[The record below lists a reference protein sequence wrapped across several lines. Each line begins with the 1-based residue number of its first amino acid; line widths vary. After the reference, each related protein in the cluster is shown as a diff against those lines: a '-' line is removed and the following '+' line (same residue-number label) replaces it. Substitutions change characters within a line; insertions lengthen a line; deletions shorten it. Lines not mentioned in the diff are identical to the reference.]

1 MKEILYGMAYL
12 QENQMVHGDI
22 RPSLISVPLTPR
34 DNFLLLDRLAN
45 PAPPDMVQKMNIH
58 NQEILYTSPAVFKA
72 VLKKKKQIRHNPF
85 KSDMFAFGMIILE
98 AGILESVQ
106 DVYNRSTRSIDESV
120 LVELVEKFIDRYPD
134 DYVLQEGLMI
144 MLEFSEKLRQTP
156 SKLLETLRELK
167 ENEIEE
173 GRAKMSHI
181 KYVNDPMM
189 NKVQFTESGYRFR
202 DADNMMVSNFSRV
215 FHNKSKV
222 SLMKSEDIGIDV
234 GVGLEDE
241 GDEMRKSL
249 FDIIKEKQS
258 KVHTPA
264 KESQKTIERESKTES
279 QKLAEKEILD
289 SFMKNEE
296 RAKEDEVRV
305 TREKWMPRLSG

>member
-1 MKEILYGMAYL
+1 
-12 QENQMVHGDI
+12 
-22 RPSLISVPLTPR
+22 
-34 DNFLLLDRLAN
+34 
-45 PAPPDMVQKMNIH
+45 
-58 NQEILYTSPAVFKA
+58 
-72 VLKKKKQIRHNPF
+72 
-85 KSDMFAFGMIILE
+85 
-98 AGILESVQ
+98 
-106 DVYNRSTRSIDESV
+106 
-120 LVELVEKFIDRYPD
+120 
-134 DYVLQEGLMI
+134 
-144 MLEFSEKLRQTP
+144 
-156 SKLLETLRELK
+156 
-167 ENEIEE
+167 
-173 GRAKMSHI
+173 
-181 KYVNDPMM
+181 
-189 NKVQFTESGYRFR
+189 
-202 DADNMMVSNFSRV
+202 MVSYFSRV

-296 RAKEDEVRV
+296 RAKEDEVKV
-305 TREKWMPRLSG
+305 TREK